1 MARLLLGLALFL
13 TTHAGIASAQ
23 VANPS
28 FETDDEQV
36 VLDSV
41 KQVLGQGVVGR
52 MYFGSAACRS
62 YSTAFP
68 KVTLTNVSGDARGLL
83 AVQLLFQ
90 ADSHVHAFER
100 PSGVVRIMIGEDIPR
115 AVLNM
120 RISRVEL
127 DPYEQF
133 NAQDAMNAV
142 TDDANVRNG
151 MRSHGIRFVERID
164 DHLVVPP
171 DAGLRE
177 GYPHLPPVIRSMTVD
192 QAFDLIAKTF
202 HGIAVF
208 GGCKKP
214 AVVDYGFLFLEQ

>member
-68 KVTLTNVSGDARGLL
+68 KVTLTNVSGDAQGLL

-100 PSGVVRIMIGEDIPR
+100 PSGVVKIIVGEDIPR
-115 AVLNM
+115 AMLNM
-120 RISRVEL
+120 RISRVKL
-127 DPYEQF
+127 GPYEQF
-133 NAQDAMNAV
+133 NAQDAMDAV
-142 TDDANVRNG
+142 VDDVNVRNG
-151 MRSHGIRFVERID
+151 MRTLGIHFARSID
-164 DHLVVPP
+164 DHLLVPP
-171 DAGLRE
+171 DTGLRE
-177 GYPHLPPVIRSMTVD
+177 GYPHLPPAIQDMTVD
-192 QAFDLIAKTF
+192 QAFDLIARTF
-202 HGIAVF
+202 HGIAIY
-208 GGCKKP
+208 GGCKKQ
-214 AVVDYGFLFLEQ
+214 AVVDYDFLFLKQ